1 MAEGM
6 ADALGMTGPKSL
18 EEEIADLKA
27 SDQVDAELEALK
39 AKMQA
44 KGDK

>member
-18 EEEIADLKA
+18 EDEIADLKA
-27 SDQVDAELEALK
+27 SDKVDAELEALK
-39 AKMQA
+39 AKLQA
-44 KGDK
+44 KGE